1 MTLKMTSRWR
11 LLLWFLVPVLVVC
24 SIEVQ
29 AQLKGYT
36 AEQLRYQLYY
46 KVLDPAQTLSDSRW
60 MRLEPNENS
69 FGFTDKIYVFK
80 LNIVNLGQQTLP
92 VLLEV
97 AYPLLDHLDIYEG
110 NLAPSSQRYSL
121 GDKQPFSDRVIKN
134 RNFVIPADLEPNK
147 TEIYF
152 FKVQTTSATQFP
164 LNIWNPVDFHERE
177 KMLYGWYGLY
187 FGTMLVMAMYN
198 LFIYS
203 SVRYSA
209 YLWYVVYVLSMT
221 LFQAAIEGLTFRYVW
236 PQSLW
241 WNSIS
246 TSFFVCT
253 MMVGALL
260 FQIYFLDLKNQSPNL
275 YLLSKVAIA
284 VSAILIISTFI
295 VPYQYIIKVGAA
307 VLTTSSCIIALF
319 TGYWV
324 WYKGYRQ
331 ARYFCLAWT
340 VLVIVG
346 FGTVMNYVGLLP
358 RSAFTEYST
367 QIGSLIE
374 VVLLSFALAEY
385 INYEK
390 SMRYEAQ
397 QHAFSLQK
405 IHNEELETKVAQR
418 REELE
423 VLNRKLSDLS
433 TTDQSTG
440 LRNRRF
446 LNSYLREE
454 LERCQQYKRPMTLMM
469 LDIDHFKQF
478 NDAHGHL
485 AGDACLQAVAKCISV
500 SLRWPGDLVARFG
513 GEEFCVLCETDS
525 AGAVKVAE
533 RIRGNVER
541 LEFRW
546 QNQTMTVTISLGV
559 VVKTPDAGDSIEIL
573 ISCAD
578 DALYKSKAAGRNQVT
593 FYQATCA

>member
-1 MTLKMTSRWR
+1 MTLKITPRWCV
-11 LLLWFLVPVLVVC
+11 LLWFLVPIFAGYAV
-24 SIEVQ
+24 EVQ

-46 KVLDPAQTLSDSRW
+46 KVHDPAQTLSDSRW

-69 FGFTDKIYVFK
+69 FGFTDNIYVFK

-97 AYPLLDHLDIYEG
+97 AYPLLDHLDIYVG

-121 GDKQPFSDRVIKN
+121 GDKKPFSDRVIKN

-152 FKVQTTSATQFP
+152 FRIQTTSATQFP
-164 LNIWNPVDFHERE
+164 LNIWNPVDFYERE

-187 FGTMLVMAMYN
+187 FGVMLVMALYN
-198 LFIYS
+198 LFIYY
-203 SVRYSA
+203 SVRSSA
-209 YLWYVVYVLSMT
+209 YLWYVAYVLSMA
-221 LFQAAIEGLTFRYVW
+221 LFQAAIEGLIFQYVW

-241 WNSIS
+241 WNSICI
-246 TSFFVCT
+246 SFFVCT
-253 MMVGALL
+253 MMACVLL
-260 FQIYFLDLKNQSPNL
+260 FQMYFLDLKHQSPNF

-284 VSAILIISTFI
+284 VSVIMIISTFI
-295 VPYQYIIKVGAA
+295 IPYQYIIKVGA

-340 VLVIVG
+340 VLVIAG

-390 SMRYEAQ
+390 RMRYEAQ
-397 QHAFSLQK
+397 QHALSLQK

-418 REELE
+418 TEELE

-433 TTDQSTG
+433 TTDQLTG

-446 LNSYLREE
+446 LNSHLREE
-454 LERCQQYKRPMTLMM
+454 FERCQRYKRPMTLMM
-469 LDIDHFKQF
+469 DQR
-478 NDAHGHL
+478 GHL
-485 AGDACLQAVAKCISV
+485 NEN
-500 SLRWPGDLVARFG
+500 LRF
-513 GEEFCVLCETDS
+513 
-525 AGAVKVAE
+525 
-533 RIRGNVER
+533 
-541 LEFRW
+541 
-546 QNQTMTVTISLGV
+546 
-559 VVKTPDAGDSIEIL
+559 
-573 ISCAD
+573 
-578 DALYKSKAAGRNQVT
+578 
-593 FYQATCA
+593 